1 MKAYMGHFPH
11 GGVGDS
17 LLDHI
22 GQIYHQDAFQAYD
35 TNQLRETPGNTL
47 KEKPTGD
54 LDNII
59 KYGKSQPPQY
69 NFSALAASKVPI
81 HIFAAGED

>member
-59 KYGKSQPPQY
+59 KYGKS
-69 NFSALAASKVPI
+69 
-81 HIFAAGED
+81 